1 MTTNASLGYSSSFS
15 IQAENSPDNMV
26 DIAEVTN
33 ITPPSFSLDQ
43 VDVTHMASPNFTREF
58 IPGLI
63 DPGEASLDINFVPG
77 NASDLRIQ
85 ELMALPISA
94 VRSRQMRITFPNHV
108 TWTFQG
114 IVTGYESSVPVDD
127 KMAATITIKVTGNI
141 STGTT

>member
-43 VDVTHMASPNFTREF
+43 IDVTHMASPNGTREF

-85 ELMALPISA
+85 ELLNLTGSA

-114 IVTGYESSVPVDD
+114 VVTGYEPTVPVDD
-127 KMAATITIKVTGNI
+127 KMAATITIKVTGQI